1 MMFSVWKG
9 TKGRIR
15 AFCLAL
21 EWGGDED
28 LIQDGFGEGR
38 VLTVS
43 RCRDY
48 EV

>member
-1 MMFSVWKG
+1 MMFLCLERD
-9 TKGRIR
+9 KGRIR
-15 AFCLAL
+15 AFCLAI

-28 LIQDGFGEGR
+28 SIQDGFGEGR

-48 EV
+48 KV